1 MKRYCRCGRSTGD
14 KAGQCRRQ
22 ERERKEILA
31 RNRGMKPIHNKEEK
45 EDTTIRTRRVT
56 FVETAHTPPPTI
68 PGMVSLGKSGGKT
81 AKKNGASS
89 TKAEGRTGENPQKKA
104 QAHKPQTQAR
114 ADDPAKA
121 KKQPK
126 AENPR
131 KDEKK
136 STGKKSVKT
145 ENPAKAEKKPK
156 VQNPPKGGDTAKNG
170 KSAQSKKPQ
179 WGESAPK
186 GENPAQAPA
195 EAKKKAG
202 KKSRAQKQD
211 NPRST
216 VREQTAEP
224 GPVTL
229 PMPEEGARPVAVDP
243 TAVAEAVTD
252 SVLETRGAGKKAR
265 RSEKSGRDAGKANNG
280 RMIRCTFQYSG
291 KGFGFGIPVEGE
303 SFAED
308 IFLPPD
314 ETCGAMTGDT
324 VNVELRGRDERGPD
338 GMVRGIV
345 SHNVCAITGVVAL
358 DPNGE
363 PVVLP
368 DGDRYKV
375 TVSIPRKDME
385 NLAASVGTKVAVEP
399 IGDPYFV
406 REDLSCRRPR
416 DHKAAKRTRC
426 ESDVR
431 LPEVR
436 GRIVTVFGDAETKGA
451 NYAAILHDAGIPTT
465 FPAYVLRAAEESSH
479 EMLTTVGRRDLRSR
493 VIFTIDGA
501 GAKDLDDAISLT
513 LTDDGYIL
521 GVHIADVSHYVPYG
535 SCVEKEARERGTS
548 VYFVDKVVPMLPE
561 SLSNGACSLNAGE
574 DKYALTCEI
583 ALDKNGSRMGG
594 AVYRSLIRST
604 VRGVYSEVNALLDG
618 TAGVELHEKYAQV
631 MPTLREMHKLYGHL
645 QRQAADRGVLELSDQ
660 ETEIVLDADGM
671 PIELKRRERGE
682 AEKMI
687 EQFML
692 CANMT
697 VAELLYDHALPCL
710 YRIHETPDAEK
721 IASFGIF
728 AHNLGL
734 QAGDIVPEAVKKP
747 AALSQ
752 SLRRVLREAQERGLG
767 DTVSAVLLRSM
778 MKAKYVAECAPH
790 FGLGAPVYCHFT
802 SPIRR
807 YPDLFV
813 HTVLNAVLPYT
824 PDGILASGTE
834 LPGAAIPEVLAA
846 AASERGAFATECEIR
861 AQEAE
866 WRIEDLYI
874 ALYMRSH
881 IGEEFDAVVDGVM
894 PFGIFVRC
902 ENLAEGLI
910 PAATMDGIQINEA
923 AYTFRYRGAQYTLGT
938 PLRVRL
944 DDADISSGKLTF
956 SVV

>member
-1 MKRYCRCGRSTGD
+1 
-14 KAGQCRRQ
+14 
-22 ERERKEILA
+22 
-31 RNRGMKPIHNKEEK
+31 MKPTYNKEEK

-56 FVETAHTPPPTI
+56 FMETAHTPPPTI

-81 AKKNGASS
+81 KAAKRSGEESAKPETPNRTKAQKQSGQGRADNPSKAEKTAKAEEQANPTKTKRS
-89 TKAEGRTGENPQKKA
+89 ARAENPERQSVEKQQTKAE
-104 QAHKPQTQAR
+104 
-114 ADDPAKA
+114 
-121 KKQPK
+121 K
-126 AENPR
+126 AEAHVAVVTESAAGKRNSS
-131 KDEKK
+131 KK
-136 STGKKSVKT
+136 TRKT
-145 ENPAKAEKKPK
+145 EKIVRDSGKA
-156 VQNPPKGGDTAKNG
+156 
-170 KSAQSKKPQ
+170 
-179 WGESAPK
+179 
-186 GENPAQAPA
+186 
-195 EAKKKAG
+195 
-202 KKSRAQKQD
+202 
-211 NPRST
+211 
-216 VREQTAEP
+216 
-224 GPVTL
+224 
-229 PMPEEGARPVAVDP
+229 ARP
-243 TAVAEAVTD
+243 
-252 SVLETRGAGKKAR
+252 
-265 RSEKSGRDAGKANNG
+265 

-308 IFLPPD
+308 IFLPPE

-338 GMVRGIV
+338 GMVRGIIA
-345 SHNVCAITGVVAL
+345 HNVYSITGVIAL
-358 DPNGE
+358 DPNGD
-363 PVVLP
+363 PVVAP

-375 TVSIPRKDME
+375 TVAIPRKDVE
-385 NLAASVGTKVAVEP
+385 ELTVGTKVAVEP
-399 IGDPYFV
+399 VGNPYFV
-406 REDLSCRRPR
+406 REDLTRKRPR
-416 DHKAAKRTRC
+416 DHRPAKRARR

-436 GRIVTVFGDAETKGA
+436 GRIAEVFGDSDTRGA
-451 NYAAILHDAGIPTT
+451 NYAAILHDAGIPTEFAT
-465 FPAYVLRAAEESSH
+465 YVLRAAEEASR
-479 EMLTTVGRRDLRSR
+479 ETLTAVGRRDLRSR

-513 LTDDGYIL
+513 ATDEGYIL

-535 SCVEKEARERGTS
+535 GCVEKEARERGTS

-583 ALDKNGSRMGG
+583 TLDKNGNRTGG
-594 AVYRSLIRST
+594 AVYRSLIRSA
-604 VRGVYSEVNALLDG
+604 VRGVYSEVNALFDG
-618 TAGVELHEKYAQV
+618 DADEKLRQKYAAV
-631 MPTLREMHKLYGHL
+631 LPTLCEMRTLYERLRKNAGE
-645 QRQAADRGVLELSDQ
+645 RGVVELSDV
-660 ETEIVLDADGM
+660 EAEIELDEDGM
-671 PIELKRRERGE
+671 PIALKRRERGD

-697 VAELLYDHALPCL
+697 VAELLHSHGLPCL

-734 QAGDIVPEAVKKP
+734 QAGDIVPEAVKRP
-747 AALSQ
+747 TELSQ
-752 SLRRVLREAQERGLG
+752 SLRRVLTEAEERGLG

-790 FGLGAPVYCHFT
+790 FGLGAAEYCHFT

-824 PDGILASGTE
+824 PDGILANGTE
-834 LPGAAIPEVLAA
+834 LPARAVPEDLATT
-846 AASERGAFATECEIR
+846 ASERGAWATECEIR

-881 IGEEFDAVVDGVM
+881 IGEEFDAVAAGVM
-894 PFGIFVRC
+894 QFGIFVRC

-910 PAATMDGIQINEA
+910 PAATLDGIQINEA
-923 AYTFRYRGAQYTLGT
+923 AYTFRFRGIQRTIGS
-938 PLRVRL
+938 PLHVRL
-944 DDADISSGKLTF
+944 EDADVSAGKLTF
-956 SVV
+956 SLV